1 MLFLNKKLLN
11 VGPEGV
17 SGLYYKNIMTIVSDD
32 CKWSLYH
39 KCVIALALAIGLSS
53 IMIVLLMLRIVAS
66 LMIVIYDCRVF
77 LIQIRVFYHEVA
89 P

>member
-1 MLFLNKKLLN
+1 MLLLNKKLLN

-32 CKWSLYH
+32 CKWSLYY
-39 KCVIALALAIGLSS
+39 KCVIASALAIASVINYDRKWCS
-53 IMIVLLMLRIVAS
+53 KLLS
-66 LMIVIYDCRVF
+66 LMIVIYDCNMF